1 MSEGLNMSP
10 EELEQLTDCTLP
22 AVQLKH
28 LHAHGF
34 WLAWRN
40 LKSGRVVLPRAHFL
54 AVCAGARPAADPATP
69 ETMPAVLPPP
79 PSKRRQRQATS
90 LPQTR

>member
-1 MSEGLNMSP
+1 MPEGLNLSP

-22 AVQLKH
+22 GVQIKH

-40 LKSGRVVLPRAHFL
+40 VKTGRVVLPRAHFL
-54 AVCAGARPAADPATP
+54 AVCAGARPAEHSAAPADPP
-69 ETMPAVLPPP
+69 PRVRPPP
-79 PSKRRQRQATS
+79 AGRRGQRQSA
-90 LPQTR
+90 

>member
-1 MSEGLNMSP
+1 MSEGLNLSP

-40 LKSGRVVLPRAHFL
+40 LKSNRVVLPRAHFL
-54 AVCAGARPAADPATP
+54 AVCAGARPAEPGTAPVEQAP
-69 ETMPAVLPPP
+69 RVRPPP
-79 PSKRRQRQATS
+79 AGRRATRQKVGAAP
-90 LPQTR
+90 L